1 MSRHWGEDIAKAY
14 LLAKGYKV
22 LAENYSIRGGEIDLI
37 VLKDDITIFVEVRQ
51 RGRSNYGSAAESIS
65 AQKLNRLTKT
75 ALHFMLKTYQRDDL
89 AMRFDAI
96 LITGNQAKYT
106 LEHLENISQ

>member
-14 LLAKGYKV
+14 LLTKGYKV
-22 LAENYSIRGGEIDLI
+22 LAENYSIRGGEIDLVI
-37 VLKDDITIFVEVRQ
+37 FKDDITVFIEVRQ
-51 RGRSNYGSAAESIS
+51 RSRSTFGSAAESIS
-65 AQKLNRLTKT
+65 AQKLARLSKT
-75 ALHFMLKTYQRDDL
+75 ALHFMLKHYERDDL

-96 LITGNQAKYT
+96 LISGNQANYR